1 MKNQNDLDHD
11 LQHIFDKYAKNL
23 CLYALNYLETE
34 ADAED
39 IVQDVFIRCWEKRD
53 ILLSDEKVIKT
64 YLFNSVRN
72 ACLDKIEKKDVMRYH
87 IDIIKQEIID
97 EETITFRRKTPSGNQ
112 RRTGTNARSN
122 PKSHYPCIH
131 AGYEIP
137 RSRRRSP
144 HLDQHRQNL
153 VTQRDQTPA
162 FPLLS
167 TPRTLNFLSPKSDT
181 INRLSVL
188 YRFIY

>member
-23 CLYALNYLETE
+23 CLYALSYLETE

-97 EETITFRRKTPSGNQ
+97 EETITFDEKLLL
-112 RRTGTNARSN
+112 
-122 PKSHYPCIH
+122 
-131 AGYEIP
+131 EIREELAQMP
-137 RSRRRSP
+137 
-144 HLDQHRQNL
+144 
-153 VTQRDQTPA
+153 DQTQKVITRIFMQDMKYQEVA
-162 FPLLS
+162 DDLHISINTVKTLLRNGIKHLRS
-167 TPRTLNFLSPKSDT
+167 HFSQHLELLIFYLQKATR
-181 INRLSVL
+181 
-188 YRFIY
+188 

>member
-72 ACLDKIEKKDVMRYH
+72 ACLDKIKKKDVMRYH

-97 EETITFRRKTPSGNQ
+97 EETITFDEKLLL
-112 RRTGTNARSN
+112 
-122 PKSHYPCIH
+122 
-131 AGYEIP
+131 EIREELAQMP
-137 RSRRRSP
+137 
-144 HLDQHRQNL
+144 
-153 VTQRDQTPA
+153 DQTQKVITRVFMQDMKYQEVA
-162 FPLLS
+162 DDLHISINTVKTLLRNGIKHLRS
-167 TPRTLNFLSPKSDT
+167 HFSQHLELLIFYFQKATR
-181 INRLSVL
+181 INRLSAL
-188 YRFIY
+188 SRFI

>member
-97 EETITFRRKTPSGNQ
+97 EETITFDEKLLL
-112 RRTGTNARSN
+112 
-122 PKSHYPCIH
+122 
-131 AGYEIP
+131 EIREELAQMP
-137 RSRRRSP
+137 
-144 HLDQHRQNL
+144 
-153 VTQRDQTPA
+153 DQTQKIITRVFMQDMKYQEVA
-162 FPLLS
+162 DDLHISINTVKTLLRNGVKHLRS
-167 TPRTLNFLSPKSDT
+167 HFSQHLELLIFYLPKAT
-181 INRLSVL
+181 R
-188 YRFIY
+188 

>member
-39 IVQDVFIRCWEKRD
+39 IVQDVFISCWEKRD

-97 EETITFRRKTPSGNQ
+97 EETITFDEQ
-112 RRTGTNARSN
+112 LLL
-122 PKSHYPCIH
+122 
-131 AGYEIP
+131 EIREELAQMP
-137 RSRRRSP
+137 
-144 HLDQHRQNL
+144 
-153 VTQRDQTPA
+153 DQTQKVITRIFMQDMKYQEVA
-162 FPLLS
+162 DDLHISINTVKTLLRNGIKHLRS
-167 TPRTLNFLSPKSDT
+167 HFSQHLELLIFYLQKATR
-181 INRLSVL
+181 
-188 YRFIY
+188 

>member
-97 EETITFRRKTPSGNQ
+97 EETITFDEKLLL
-112 RRTGTNARSN
+112 
-122 PKSHYPCIH
+122 
-131 AGYEIP
+131 EIREELAQMP
-137 RSRRRSP
+137 
-144 HLDQHRQNL
+144 
-153 VTQRDQTPA
+153 DQTQKVITRVFMQDMKYQEVA
-162 FPLLS
+162 DDLHIS
-167 TPRTLNFLSPKSDT
+167 
-181 INRLSVL
+181 INNIEDSLMIVKKVQQIDK
-188 YRFIY
+188 FT

>member
-11 LQHIFDKYAKNL
+11 LQHIFDNYAKNL

-97 EETITFRRKTPSGNQ
+97 EETITFDEKLLL
-112 RRTGTNARSN
+112 
-122 PKSHYPCIH
+122 
-131 AGYEIP
+131 EIREELAQMP
-137 RSRRRSP
+137 
-144 HLDQHRQNL
+144 
-153 VTQRDQTPA
+153 DQTQKIITRVFMQDMKYQEVA
-162 FPLLS
+162 DDLHISINTVKTLLRNGIKHLRS
-167 TPRTLNFLSPKSDT
+167 HFSQHLELLIFYLPKAT
-181 INRLSVL
+181 R
-188 YRFIY
+188 

>member
-23 CLYALNYLETE
+23 SLYALNYLETQ

-97 EETITFRRKTPSGNQ
+97 EETITFDEKLLL
-112 RRTGTNARSN
+112 
-122 PKSHYPCIH
+122 
-131 AGYEIP
+131 EIREELAQMP
-137 RSRRRSP
+137 
-144 HLDQHRQNL
+144 
-153 VTQRDQTPA
+153 DQTQKVITRVFMQDMKYQEVA
-162 FPLLS
+162 DDLHISINTVKTLLRNGIKHLRS
-167 TPRTLNFLSPKSDT
+167 HFSQHLELLIFYLQKATR
-181 INRLSVL
+181 
-188 YRFIY
+188 

>member
-97 EETITFRRKTPSGNQ
+97 EETITFDEKLLL
-112 RRTGTNARSN
+112 
-122 PKSHYPCIH
+122 
-131 AGYEIP
+131 EIREELAQMP
-137 RSRRRSP
+137 
-144 HLDQHRQNL
+144 
-153 VTQRDQTPA
+153 DQTQKIITRVFMQDMKYQEVADDLHISINTVKTLLRNGIKHPA

-167 TPRTLNFLSPKSDT
+167 TPGTLNFLSPKSDT
-181 INRLSVL
+181 INRLSL
-188 YRFIY
+188 LSRFIY

>member
-72 ACLDKIEKKDVMRYH
+72 ACLDKIEKKDVMRNH

-97 EETITFRRKTPSGNQ
+97 EETITFDEKLLL
-112 RRTGTNARSN
+112 
-122 PKSHYPCIH
+122 
-131 AGYEIP
+131 EIREELAQMP
-137 RSRRRSP
+137 
-144 HLDQHRQNL
+144 
-153 VTQRDQTPA
+153 DQTQKIITRVFMQDMKYQEVA
-162 FPLLS
+162 DDLHISINTVKTLLRNGIKHLRS
-167 TPRTLNFLSPKSDT
+167 HFSQHLELLIFYLQKATR
-181 INRLSVL
+181 
-188 YRFIY
+188 

>member
-34 ADAED
+34 ADAEE

-97 EETITFRRKTPSGNQ
+97 EETITFDEQLLLEIREELAQ
-112 RRTGTNARSN
+112 R
-122 PKSHYPCIH
+122 P
-131 AGYEIP
+131 
-137 RSRRRSP
+137 
-144 HLDQHRQNL
+144 
-153 VTQRDQTPA
+153 DQTQKVITRVFMQDMKYQEVA
-162 FPLLS
+162 DDLHISINTVKTLLRNGIKHLRS
-167 TPRTLNFLSPKSDT
+167 HFSQHLELLIFYLQKATR
-181 INRLSVL
+181 
-188 YRFIY
+188 

>member
-64 YLFNSVRN
+64 YLFTSVRN
-72 ACLDKIEKKDVMRYH
+72 ACLDKIKKKDVMRYH

-97 EETITFRRKTPSGNQ
+97 EETITFDEKLLL
-112 RRTGTNARSN
+112 
-122 PKSHYPCIH
+122 
-131 AGYEIP
+131 EIREELAQMP
-137 RSRRRSP
+137 
-144 HLDQHRQNL
+144 
-153 VTQRDQTPA
+153 DQTQKVITRVFMQDMKYQEVA
-162 FPLLS
+162 DDLHISINTVKTLLRKGIKHLRS
-167 TPRTLNFLSPKSDT
+167 HFSQHLELLIFYFQKATR
-181 INRLSVL
+181 
-188 YRFIY
+188 

>member
-53 ILLSDEKVIKT
+53 ILLSDEKGIKT

-97 EETITFRRKTPSGNQ
+97 EETITFDEKLLL
-112 RRTGTNARSN
+112 
-122 PKSHYPCIH
+122 
-131 AGYEIP
+131 EIREELAQMP
-137 RSRRRSP
+137 
-144 HLDQHRQNL
+144 
-153 VTQRDQTPA
+153 DQTQKVITRVFMQDMKYQEVA
-162 FPLLS
+162 DDLHISINTVKTLLRNGIKHLRS
-167 TPRTLNFLSPKSDT
+167 HFSQHLELLIFYLQKATR
-181 INRLSVL
+181 
-188 YRFIY
+188 

>member
-97 EETITFRRKTPSGNQ
+97 EETITFDEKLLL
-112 RRTGTNARSN
+112 
-122 PKSHYPCIH
+122 
-131 AGYEIP
+131 EIREELAQMP
-137 RSRRRSP
+137 
-144 HLDQHRQNL
+144 
-153 VTQRDQTPA
+153 DQTQKIITRVFMQDMKYQEVA
-162 FPLLS
+162 DDLHISINTVKTLL
-167 TPRTLNFLSPKSDT
+167 PRTLNFLSPKSDT

>member
-1 MKNQNDLDHD
+1 M
-11 LQHIFDKYAKNL
+11 QHIFDKYAKNL

-97 EETITFRRKTPSGNQ
+97 EETITFDRKL
-112 RRTGTNARSN
+112 
-122 PKSHYPCIH
+122 IL
-131 AGYEIP
+131 EIREELAQMP
-137 RSRRRSP
+137 
-144 HLDQHRQNL
+144 
-153 VTQRDQTPA
+153 DQTQKVITRVFMQDMKYQEVA
-162 FPLLS
+162 DDLHISINTVKTLLRNGIKHLRS
-167 TPRTLNFLSPKSDT
+167 HFSQHLELLIFYLQKATR
-181 INRLSVL
+181 
-188 YRFIY
+188 

>member
-72 ACLDKIEKKDVMRYH
+72 ACLDKKKKKDVMRYH

-97 EETITFRRKTPSGNQ
+97 EETITFDEQ
-112 RRTGTNARSN
+112 LLL
-122 PKSHYPCIH
+122 
-131 AGYEIP
+131 EIREELAQMP
-137 RSRRRSP
+137 
-144 HLDQHRQNL
+144 
-153 VTQRDQTPA
+153 DQTQKVITRVFMQDMKYQEVA
-162 FPLLS
+162 DDLHISINTVKTLLRNGIKHLRS
-167 TPRTLNFLSPKSDT
+167 HFSQHLELLIFYLQKATR
-181 INRLSVL
+181 
-188 YRFIY
+188 

>member
-1 MKNQNDLDHD
+1 M
-11 LQHIFDKYAKNL
+11 

-97 EETITFRRKTPSGNQ
+97 EETITFDEQLLLEIREELAQMPDQTQKVITRIFMQDMKYQEVADDLHISINP
-112 RRTGTNARSN
+112 SN
-122 PKSHYPCIH
+122 PCYATGSNTCVPT
-131 AGYEIP
+131 
-137 RSRRRSP
+137 S
-144 HLDQHRQNL
+144 
-153 VTQRDQTPA
+153 
-162 FPLLS
+162 
-167 TPRTLNFLSPKSDT
+167 LNTWNS
-181 INRLSVL
+181 
-188 YRFIY
+188 

>member
-72 ACLDKIEKKDVMRYH
+72 ACLDKIKKKDVMRYH

-97 EETITFRRKTPSGNQ
+97 EETITFDEKLLL
-112 RRTGTNARSN
+112 
-122 PKSHYPCIH
+122 
-131 AGYEIP
+131 EIREELAQMP
-137 RSRRRSP
+137 
-144 HLDQHRQNL
+144 
-153 VTQRDQTPA
+153 DQTQKVITRVFMQDMKYQEVA
-162 FPLLS
+162 DDLHISINTVKTLLRNGIKHLRS
-167 TPRTLNFLSPKSDT
+167 HFSQHLELLIFYFQKATR
-181 INRLSVL
+181 
-188 YRFIY
+188 

>member
-11 LQHIFDKYAKNL
+11 LQHIFDKYAKNF

-97 EETITFRRKTPSGNQ
+97 EETITFDEQ
-112 RRTGTNARSN
+112 LLL
-122 PKSHYPCIH
+122 
-131 AGYEIP
+131 EIREELAQMP
-137 RSRRRSP
+137 
-144 HLDQHRQNL
+144 
-153 VTQRDQTPA
+153 DQTQKVITRIFMQDMKYQEVA
-162 FPLLS
+162 DDLHISINTVKTLLRNGIKHLRS
-167 TPRTLNFLSPKSDT
+167 HFSQHLELLIFYLQKATR
-181 INRLSVL
+181 
-188 YRFIY
+188 

>member
-11 LQHIFDKYAKNL
+11 LQHIFDKYPKNL

-87 IDIIKQEIID
+87 NDIIKQEIID
-97 EETITFRRKTPSGNQ
+97 EETITFDEKLLL
-112 RRTGTNARSN
+112 
-122 PKSHYPCIH
+122 
-131 AGYEIP
+131 EIREELAQMP
-137 RSRRRSP
+137 
-144 HLDQHRQNL
+144 
-153 VTQRDQTPA
+153 DQTQKVITRVFMQDMKYQEVA
-162 FPLLS
+162 DDLHISINTVKTLLRNGIKHLRS
-167 TPRTLNFLSPKSDT
+167 HFSQHLELLIFYLQKATR
-181 INRLSVL
+181 
-188 YRFIY
+188 

>member
-39 IVQDVFIRCWEKRD
+39 IMQDVLIRCWEKRD

-97 EETITFRRKTPSGNQ
+97 EETITFDEKLLL
-112 RRTGTNARSN
+112 
-122 PKSHYPCIH
+122 
-131 AGYEIP
+131 EIREELAQMP
-137 RSRRRSP
+137 
-144 HLDQHRQNL
+144 
-153 VTQRDQTPA
+153 DQTQKVITRVFMQDMKYQEVA
-162 FPLLS
+162 DDLHISINTVKTLLRNGIKHLRS
-167 TPRTLNFLSPKSDT
+167 HFSQHLELLIFYLQKATR
-181 INRLSVL
+181 
-188 YRFIY
+188 

>member
-23 CLYALNYLETE
+23 CLYALNYLETV

-97 EETITFRRKTPSGNQ
+97 EETITFDEKLLL
-112 RRTGTNARSN
+112 
-122 PKSHYPCIH
+122 
-131 AGYEIP
+131 EIREELAQMP
-137 RSRRRSP
+137 
-144 HLDQHRQNL
+144 
-153 VTQRDQTPA
+153 DQTQKVITRVFMQDMKYQEVA
-162 FPLLS
+162 DDLHISINTVKTLLRNGIKHLRS
-167 TPRTLNFLSPKSDT
+167 HFSQHLELLIFYLQKATR
-181 INRLSVL
+181 
-188 YRFIY
+188 

>member
-97 EETITFRRKTPSGNQ
+97 EETITFDENSFWKSEKS
-112 RRTGTNARSN
+112 GTNADK
-122 PKSHYPCIH
+122 PKSHYRVFMQI
-131 AGYEIP
+131 EIP

-188 YRFIY
+188 SRFIY

>member
-97 EETITFRRKTPSGNQ
+97 EETITFDEKLLLEIREELAQMPDQTQKVITRVFMQDMKYQEVADDLHISINTVKTLLQ
-112 RRTGTNARSN
+112 
-122 PKSHYPCIH
+122 
-131 AGYEIP
+131 
-137 RSRRRSP
+137 
-144 HLDQHRQNL
+144 
-153 VTQRDQTPA
+153 QRDQITCSSH
-162 FPLLS
+162 FSQHLELLIFYLQKA
-167 TPRTLNFLSPKSDT
+167 TR
-181 INRLSVL
+181 
-188 YRFIY
+188 

>member
-97 EETITFRRKTPSGNQ
+97 EETITFDEKLLL
-112 RRTGTNARSN
+112 
-122 PKSHYPCIH
+122 
-131 AGYEIP
+131 EIREEP
-137 RSRRRSP
+137 AQMP
-144 HLDQHRQNL
+144 
-153 VTQRDQTPA
+153 DQTQKVITRVFMQDMKYQEVA
-162 FPLLS
+162 DDLHISINTVKTLLRNGIKHLRS
-167 TPRTLNFLSPKSDT
+167 HFSQHLELLIFYLQKATR
-181 INRLSVL
+181 
-188 YRFIY
+188 

>member
-72 ACLDKIEKKDVMRYH
+72 ACLDKIEKNDVMRYH
-87 IDIIKQEIID
+87 IEIINQEIID
-97 EETITFRRKTPSGNQ
+97 EETITFDEKLLL
-112 RRTGTNARSN
+112 
-122 PKSHYPCIH
+122 
-131 AGYEIP
+131 EIREELAQMP
-137 RSRRRSP
+137 
-144 HLDQHRQNL
+144 
-153 VTQRDQTPA
+153 DQTQKIITRVFMQDMKYQEVA
-162 FPLLS
+162 DDLHISINTVKTLLRNGIKHLRS
-167 TPRTLNFLSPKSDT
+167 HFSQHLELLIFYLQKATR
-181 INRLSVL
+181 
-188 YRFIY
+188 

>member
-97 EETITFRRKTPSGNQ
+97 EETITFDEQ
-112 RRTGTNARSN
+112 LLL
-122 PKSHYPCIH
+122 
-131 AGYEIP
+131 EIREELAQMP
-137 RSRRRSP
+137 
-144 HLDQHRQNL
+144 
-153 VTQRDQTPA
+153 DQTQKVIIRVFMQDMKYQEVA
-162 FPLLS
+162 DDLHISINTVKTLLRNGIKHLRS
-167 TPRTLNFLSPKSDT
+167 HFSQHLELLIFYLQKATR
-181 INRLSVL
+181 
-188 YRFIY
+188 

>member
-72 ACLDKIEKKDVMRYH
+72 ACLDKIEKKDVMSYH
-87 IDIIKQEIID
+87 IDIIKKEII
-97 EETITFRRKTPSGNQ
+97 EYETITF
-112 RRTGTNARSN
+112 
-122 PKSHYPCIH
+122 
-131 AGYEIP
+131 
-137 RSRRRSP
+137 
-144 HLDQHRQNL
+144 D
-153 VTQRDQTPA
+153 
-162 FPLLS
+162 
-167 TPRTLNFLSPKSDT
+167 
-181 INRLSVL
+181 
-188 YRFIY
+188 

>member
-97 EETITFRRKTPSGNQ
+97 EETITFDEKLLL
-112 RRTGTNARSN
+112 
-122 PKSHYPCIH
+122 
-131 AGYEIP
+131 EIREELAP
-137 RSRRRSP
+137 
-144 HLDQHRQNL
+144 
-153 VTQRDQTPA
+153 DQTQKVITRVFMQDMKYQEVA
-162 FPLLS
+162 DDLHISINTVKTLLRNGIKHLRS
-167 TPRTLNFLSPKSDT
+167 HFSQHLELLIFYLQKATR
-181 INRLSVL
+181 
-188 YRFIY
+188 

>member
-97 EETITFRRKTPSGNQ
+97 EETITFDEKLLL
-112 RRTGTNARSN
+112 
-122 PKSHYPCIH
+122 
-131 AGYEIP
+131 EIREELAQMP
-137 RSRRRSP
+137 
-144 HLDQHRQNL
+144 
-153 VTQRDQTPA
+153 DQTQKVITRVFMQDMKYQVVA
-162 FPLLS
+162 DDLHISINTVKTLLRNGIKHLRS
-167 TPRTLNFLSPKSDT
+167 HFSQHLELLIFYLQKATR
-181 INRLSVL
+181 
-188 YRFIY
+188 

>member
-53 ILLSDEKVIKT
+53 IL
-64 YLFNSVRN
+64 FNSVRN

-97 EETITFRRKTPSGNQ
+97 EETITFDEKLLL
-112 RRTGTNARSN
+112 
-122 PKSHYPCIH
+122 
-131 AGYEIP
+131 EIREELAQMP
-137 RSRRRSP
+137 
-144 HLDQHRQNL
+144 
-153 VTQRDQTPA
+153 DQTQKVITRVFMQDMKYQEVA
-162 FPLLS
+162 DDLHISINTVKTLLRNGIKHLRS
-167 TPRTLNFLSPKSDT
+167 HFSQHLELLIFYLQKATR
-181 INRLSVL
+181 
-188 YRFIY
+188 

>member
-87 IDIIKQEIID
+87 NDIIKQDIID
-97 EETITFRRKTPSGNQ
+97 QETITFDEQ
-112 RRTGTNARSN
+112 LLL
-122 PKSHYPCIH
+122 
-131 AGYEIP
+131 EIREELAQMP
-137 RSRRRSP
+137 
-144 HLDQHRQNL
+144 
-153 VTQRDQTPA
+153 DQTQKVITRVFMQDMKYQEVA
-162 FPLLS
+162 DDLHISINTVKTLL
-167 TPRTLNFLSPKSDT
+167 RNG
-181 INRLSVL
+181 I
-188 YRFIY
+188 

>member
-11 LQHIFDKYAKNL
+11 LQHIFDKHAKNL

-97 EETITFRRKTPSGNQ
+97 EETITFDEKLLL
-112 RRTGTNARSN
+112 
-122 PKSHYPCIH
+122 
-131 AGYEIP
+131 EIREELAQMP
-137 RSRRRSP
+137 
-144 HLDQHRQNL
+144 
-153 VTQRDQTPA
+153 DQTQKVITRVFMQDMKYQEVA
-162 FPLLS
+162 DDLHISINTVKTLLRNGIKHLRS
-167 TPRTLNFLSPKSDT
+167 HFSQHLELLIFYLQKATR
-181 INRLSVL
+181 
-188 YRFIY
+188 

>member
-64 YLFNSVRN
+64 YLFNSVRT

-97 EETITFRRKTPSGNQ
+97 EETITFDEKLLL
-112 RRTGTNARSN
+112 
-122 PKSHYPCIH
+122 
-131 AGYEIP
+131 EIREELAQMP
-137 RSRRRSP
+137 
-144 HLDQHRQNL
+144 
-153 VTQRDQTPA
+153 DQTQKVITRVFMQDMKYQEVA
-162 FPLLS
+162 DDLHISINTVKTLLRNGIKHLRS
-167 TPRTLNFLSPKSDT
+167 HFSQHLELLIFYLQKATR
-181 INRLSVL
+181 
-188 YRFIY
+188 